1 MKTFK
6 LLSMVLIA
14 IFISTSFTAC
24 SNDEEPVVPPVEDE
38 YIDVPLKLSIDAS
51 IDITDE
57 PISRAGNQNP
67 VYAIEVQE
75 INPNTSLTSSYA
87 YGIFK
92 SLDNITIK
100 LKKNREYRIKAALY
114 YDFFSKWE
122 FCATDTKGYIYHNTY
137 TDEFIY
143 PQNGYFY
150 GVGGWHIPNTEYSTT
165 NLIEGDGYYGTIDK
179 FSPSLN
185 NICSLELKRVASAI
199 DIRVEGLTEGKI
211 QCILNCQHN
220 NSELEYQ
227 LTSNNTTLS
236 QIFIYQDL
244 LIEKEAKIRLYVNYI
259 PTVGEP
265 IALISNAYLF
275 TRNKR
280 KKILIKLNNSGES
293 ENVNTGFNFTQEK
306 VEFIDEEQIV
316 HNCTIN

>member
-24 SNDEEPVVPPVEDE
+24 SNDEEAVVPPVEDE
-38 YIDVPLKLSIDAS
+38 YIDIPLQISIDTS

-57 PISRAGNQNP
+57 PLSRADNQNP
-67 VYAIEVQE
+67 VYAIEVLE
-75 INPNTSLTSSYA
+75 INPNTSLSSSYA

-92 SLDNITIK
+92 SLGDITIK
-100 LKKNREYRIKAALY
+100 LKKNREYRIEAALY

-122 FCATDTKGYIYHNTY
+122 FYALADKGFVYHNTY
-137 TDEFIY
+137 TDKFIY
-143 PQNGYFY
+143 PQNGFFY
-150 GVGGWHIPNTEYSTT
+150 GVKAWHIPNENEVYVAD
-165 NLIEGDGYYGTIDK
+165 LIEGDGYYGVIDK
-179 FSPSLN
+179 FSSTSN
-185 NICSLELKRVASAI
+185 NVCSLELKRVASAI
-199 DIRVEGLTEGKI
+199 EISVEGLIEGNIK
-211 QCILNCQHN
+211 CKLHN
-220 NSELEYQ
+220 KASILEYQ
-227 LTSNNTTLS
+227 LTPSKPTIS
-236 QIFIYQDL
+236 PIFISDELFENNYFIASLFVD
-244 LIEKEAKIRLYVNYI
+244 YI

-265 IALISNAYLF
+265 IALINDTYSF
-275 TRNKR
+275 TRNQR